1 MILLIIQYTILSLLL
16 ICIFHYLYNF
26 FKNNLTVPK
35 VKDLVNKPASAYSE
49 IYETINKDIS
59 NLNSHQLSKTI
70 NSGVNNS
77 NTYKD
82 DSNLNMKDELKK
94 YLSKLN
100 STSSDNVDLNSINNS
115 NSNSMNGMNSINGM
129 NIGNNMNVEEWGNY
143 SSIA

>member
-1 MILLIIQYTILSLLL
+1 MIFLIIQYAILSLLL

-49 IYETINKDIS
+49 IYEIINKDITK
-59 NLNSHQLSKTI
+59 LNSQQLSKSI
-70 NSGVNNS
+70 NSSINNS
-77 NTYKD
+77 NTYPG

-100 STSSDNVDLNSINNS
+100 STPGDNIEFKNINES
-115 NSNSMNGMNSINGM
+115 NSMNSINGM
-129 NIGNNMNVEEWGNY
+129 NIENMNIQDWGNY
-143 SSIA
+143 STIS

>member
-1 MILLIIQYTILSLLL
+1 MIFLIIQYAILSLLL

-49 IYETINKDIS
+49 IYEIINKDITK
-59 NLNSHQLSKTI
+59 LNSQQLSKSI
-70 NSGVNNS
+70 NSSINNS
-77 NTYKD
+77 NTYPD

-100 STSSDNVDLNSINNS
+100 STPGDNIEFKNINES
-115 NSNSMNGMNSINGM
+115 NSMNSINGM
-129 NIGNNMNVEEWGNY
+129 NIENMNIQDWGNY
-143 SSIA
+143 STIS

>member
-1 MILLIIQYTILSLLL
+1 MIFLIIQYTILSLLL
-16 ICIFHYLYNF
+16 ISIFHYLYIF

-59 NLNSHQLSKTI
+59 KI
-70 NSGVNNS
+70 NSDKNNS
-77 NTYKD
+77 NTYQD

-100 STSSDNVDLNSINNS
+100 STPGDTNEINNQNNINDIIDS
-115 NSNSMNGMNSINGM
+115 THVNGM
-129 NIGNNMNVEEWGNY
+129 NINNMQDWGNRY
-143 SSIA
+143 STL

>member
-1 MILLIIQYTILSLLL
+1 MIFLIIQYTILSLLL
-16 ICIFHYLYNF
+16 ISIFHYLYIF

-59 NLNSHQLSKTI
+59 KI
-70 NSGVNNS
+70 NSDKNDS
-77 NTYKD
+77 NTYQD

-100 STSSDNVDLNSINNS
+100 STPGDTNEINNQNNINDII
-115 NSNSMNGMNSINGM
+115 NSTHVNGM
-129 NIGNNMNVEEWGNY
+129 NINNMQDWGNNY
-143 SSIA
+143 STL